1 MRAISLF
8 SRELGISAL
17 SCSARFALRILVSMS
32 AIGSVCNATRPY
44 FHNWS
49 SDVLSPTAFR
59 HSGDHSLV
67 REVAQADPAEPE
79 LLVDRARAAAAVAAR
94 VRARLE
100 PLRLARLLD
109 QCFACH
115 QCSLQGCCSVSRS
128 LARSQSPHATA
139 AQAGCLHKCGGGL
152 WRRAIAGERR
162 ADIGRSTTPALLRCL
177 AGTASRGRAGA
188 RGPPRRSQRWW

>member
-17 SCSARFALRILVSMS
+17 SCNARFALRILVSMS

-49 SDVLSPTAFR
+49 SDVLSPTTFR
-59 HSGDHSLV
+59 HSGDHAMV

-94 VRARLE
+94 VRASLE

-109 QCFACH
+109 QRLACH
-115 QCSLQGCCSVSRS
+115 YWFSPSWVSRWNGI
-128 LARSQSPHATA
+128 P
-139 AQAGCLHKCGGGL
+139 
-152 WRRAIAGERR
+152 RA
-162 ADIGRSTTPALLRCL
+162 
-177 AGTASRGRAGA
+177 
-188 RGPPRRSQRWW
+188 RRSARPSSSFAAVVVIATSRPRMPAIWS